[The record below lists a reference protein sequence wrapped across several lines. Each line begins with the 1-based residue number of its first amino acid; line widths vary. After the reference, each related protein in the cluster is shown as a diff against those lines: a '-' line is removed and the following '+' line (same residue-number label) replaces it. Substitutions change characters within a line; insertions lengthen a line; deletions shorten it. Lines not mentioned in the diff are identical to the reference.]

1 MKNKLDILLDKLD
14 NPLFSTIRE
23 QDLDNLAIRYL
34 EDEQ

>member
-1 MKNKLDILLDKLD
+1 MKNKLDTILDKLD

-23 QDLDNLAIRYL
+23 DELNNLAIRYE